1 MSSSPYVLFRDGILV
16 VDLLMS
22 LTAALKVTV
31 IMKQKCVVFTYI
43 ITLALLKL
51 SLLPMIVIVVSN
63 NLFLGDCL
71 CSTQDFVETVSQ
83 AVSNFQILFHF
94 HETSMSF
101 CNFQWIF
108 A

>member
-1 MSSSPYVLFRDGILV
+1 
-16 VDLLMS
+16 MS

-31 IMKQKCVVFTYI
+31 IMKRKCVVYI

-51 SLLPMIVIVVSN
+51 SLLPTIVIVVSN

-71 CSTQDFVETVSQ
+71 CSTQDFVKTVSQ

-108 A
+108 AYNLSNWTTNL

>member
-1 MSSSPYVLFRDGILV
+1 
-16 VDLLMS
+16 MS

-31 IMKQKCVVFTYI
+31 IMKRKCVVYI

-51 SLLPMIVIVVSN
+51 SLLPTIVIVVSK

-71 CSTQDFVETVSQ
+71 CSTQDFVKTVSQ